1 MKFSQSLKLEVVSRP
16 GASEATGT
24 SDALKSKIITKL
36 GCLKSLSLFRMS
48 LRMHEKSKN
57 FPFLKKHL
65 RSWRRG
71 VVVIT
76 AVQLHSTKP
85 ELRFCAG
92 SNTARG
98 VSDIRYGEN
107 I

>member
-36 GCLKSLSLFRMS
+36 GCLKSLSLFPMS

-65 RSWRRG
+65 RSWRRNF
-71 VVVIT
+71 I
-76 AVQLHSTKP
+76 QLS
-85 ELRFCAG
+85 RFSAG
-92 SNTARG
+92 SNPACS
-98 VSDIRYGEN
+98 VSEIRDGEDL
-107 I
+107 